1 MAADGLVT
9 LQSGYAPKETMKRLE
24 TEVKAKGLTVF
35 ARGIGWDVERNVV
48 ADFGKSTKGEEGG
61 NDGNPSGIPGEEGR
75 NLVDCNS
82 CRLPPKMSAK
92 SNRLPPLPPVHG

>member
-1 MAADGLVT
+1 MALSRSASISSFRS
-9 LQSGYAPKETMKRLE
+9 QSGAKRTRQASKYAS
-24 TEVKAKGLTVF
+24 VGQ
-35 ARGIGWDVERNVV
+35 RGIGWDVERSVV
-48 ADFGKSTKGEEGG
+48 ADFGKSTKGEEAGNGG
-61 NDGNPSGIPGEEGR
+61 NGGNPSGIPGEEGG